1 MKVIYFILTFFV
13 CFSMGLGAQTRADEL
28 MKQAS
33 GSLQE
38 KEYTKARYLFI
49 QAYKAFAEKG
59 DYAQAVECGTKATFL
74 YYREN
79 YYQEA
84 FDLCRQM
91 SQFIAAREQ
100 EAGSSLFDQRYAVT
114 KERLRMYMKLK
125 NAAQAQLQLA
135 TLADLAA
142 QAGNPRL
149 SDDLLYTQAGYYY
162 TSGQP
167 SEGDACFNRLVGGY
181 KTRKE
186 YDKATECYKNLI
198 AMAREANSAP
208 MMERSYEKYIAWIDS
223 VKALT
228 AQDKLSALQRE
239 YDDSRQ
245 IIQQKDKKLSGKQY
259 LIVGLCTVVAILI
272 AALLFLGF
280 LLLRFIVL
288 NKKLKKII
296 RTTNEQNEQ
305 QTQFIQH
312 ISTQMEPTLERM
324 AVAAGELQAVAP
336 RQAEAIGLR
345 IEALGRF
352 ATDIQELCALKN
364 TLLEP
369 YEVQALN
376 VHNFCVRVM
385 DKVRGRVRPGVE
397 TVVDAPQLEI
407 KTNGE
412 ELERVLLHLLDNAA
426 LYTSTGKIKLE
437 FKRKAAHLCQLIV
450 TDTGCGMSAEEKENL
465 FRPFHQAKDL
475 AEGDGLG
482 LPICALVANRLNG
495 SLSIDMEYTKGCRFV
510 LVLHI

>member
-1 MKVIYFILTFFV
+1 MKVTYFILTFFV

-28 MKQAS
+28 MKQA
-33 GSLQE
+33 GHSLQE

-59 DYAQAVECGTKATFL
+59 DYAQAVDCGTKAAFL

-91 SQFIAAREQ
+91 SQYLAAREQ
-100 EAGSSLFDQRYAVT
+100 EAGKSLFDQRYAVT
-114 KERLRMYMKLK
+114 KERLKMYMKLK
-125 NAAQAQLQLA
+125 NTAAAQLQLT

-142 QAGNPRL
+142 QAGNSRL

-162 TSGQP
+162 TCGEP
-167 SEGDACFNRLVGGY
+167 ARGDACFNQLVGGY
-181 KTRKE
+181 KSRKE
-186 YDKATECYKNLI
+186 YDKATDCYKNLI
-198 AMAREANSAP
+198 VMARQANSVP

-228 AQDKLSALQRE
+228 AQDKLSALQQE
-239 YDDSRQ
+239 YDNSRQ
-245 IIQQKDKKLSGKQY
+245 IIQQKDKELSGKQY
-259 LIVGLCTVVAILI
+259 FIVGLCIVVAILI

-280 LLLRFIVL
+280 LLLRFLVL

-296 RTTNEQNEQ
+296 QTTNEQNEQ
-305 QTQFIQH
+305 QSQFIQH

-324 AVAAGELQAVAP
+324 AVAAGELEVVAP
-336 RQAEAIGLR
+336 RQAEAIGRR
-345 IEALGRF
+345 IDALGKF
-352 ATDIQELCALKN
+352 AIDIQELSTLKN

-369 YEVQALN
+369 YEVQSLN
-376 VHNFCVRVM
+376 VHNFCVKVM
-385 DKVRGRVRPGVE
+385 EKLKDCVQPGVE

-407 KTNGE
+407 KTNAE
-412 ELERVLLHLLDNAA
+412 ELERVLLHLLENAA
-426 LYTSTGKIKLE
+426 RYTSAGKIKLE

-450 TDTGCGMSAEEKENL
+450 TDTGCGMVAEEKENL
-465 FRPFHQAKDL
+465 FKPFHQAKDL

-482 LPICALVANRLNG
+482 LPICALVANKLNG
-495 SLSIDMEYTKGCRFV
+495 NLSIDMEYTKGCRFV